1 MSLTG
6 KIFESTHTDKVAMPA
21 SRKASLRSRFASAL
35 LLTGA
40 LGLTACTRNYTV
52 AYVYAT
58 AQSGGINE
66 YGVDYQSGAL
76 VPISGSPVAAGT
88 NPVKITASIDG
99 LFIYVLNQ
107 GDSKVQEFSVESDSG
122 KLTSVNTY
130 PTGNHPTALSMD
142 PTGKFLYVTFT
153 YQPGY
158 SDANP
163 GPGGVNIFPVNADSS
178 LGTPLVQPL
187 GNNPVDVTTTN
198 FDHYVYIIDAEP
210 AVGSGSQVGWLLAF
224 SQNATSGALTPVG
237 KTNIS
242 TDTTGKTVATG
253 YGAGTSPSAI
263 AADPTARWV
272 YVTDRAT
279 NQLYGNIVTAGGLLT
294 PMQNSP
300 FATGLLPVAVTVD
313 PRGKYMYVAN
323 FNDNSVSAYAIDP
336 STGAPVGA
344 VGSSST
350 KVGTGPT
357 CISIEPALGVYT
369 YTSNNLDNTTSGLK
383 LDAHNGTLQN
393 VQNTPFPAAGI
404 PTCVVAVANA
414 SRGHATQVV
423 NP

>member
-1 MSLTG
+1 
-6 KIFESTHTDKVAMPA
+6 
-21 SRKASLRSRFASAL
+21 
-35 LLTGA
+35 
-40 LGLTACTRNYTV
+40 
-52 AYVYAT
+52 
-58 AQSGGINE
+58 
-66 YGVDYQSGAL
+66 
-76 VPISGSPVAAGT
+76 
-88 NPVKITASIDG
+88 
-99 LFIYVLNQ
+99 
-107 GDSKVQEFSVESDSG
+107 
-122 KLTSVNTY
+122 
-130 PTGNHPTALSMD
+130 MD

-158 SDANP
+158 SDANL

-198 FDHYVYIIDAEP
+198 FDHHVYIIDAEP